1 MPLNDRKIIR
11 IILEECDKM
20 QARCP
25 GYQDEL
31 REVITEVIAMER
43 QHQVKSGNIQKKIND
58 KFNATARFLATSRRS
73 HAANEESGQ

>member
-1 MPLNDRKIIR
+1 MPLNDRKIIQ

-25 GYQDEL
+25 GYRDEL
-31 REVITEVIAMER
+31 REVIAEVIAMER

-58 KFNATARFLATSRRS
+58 KFNATARFLATSRRKHS
-73 HAANEESGQ
+73 ANGENGR

>member
-20 QARCP
+20 QTRCP
-25 GYQDEL
+25 GYREEL

-58 KFNATARFLATSRRS
+58 KLHATARFLATSRRKPS
-73 HAANEESGQ
+73 ANQESGQ